1 MKQWKL
7 AAACLAALGLAACS
21 VADAQPAANPAPAST
36 KPATRSAGSTPAGT
50 PATTSRPPTKA
61 PSSTKAPASK
71 SPSKKPPV
79 ARQPVVQPPLGTQ
92 VDCKQVAC
100 VALTFDDGPGAKTP
114 TLLKTLTDAN
124 APATFFMMGNS
135 VSIHQDTVR
144 AIAATQGMEIANHT
158 VSHPLLPGMSRSR
171 IDWQIGTNES
181 RLEALAGRPVT
192 LFRPPYG
199 GQNAAVRSSAAAHG
213 EAIILWSVDTLDWKY
228 RNTARVANVAVGQA
242 RPGAIILMHDI
253 HATTVAAVPDI
264 IKRLNAK
271 GYTLVTVTTLLG
283 QTVPG
288 KVYTGR

>member
-7 AAACLAALGLAACS
+7 AAACLAAVGLAACS
-21 VADAQPAANPAPAST
+21 VADAQPAANPAPASS
-36 KPATRSAGSTPAGT
+36 KPATQVASP
-50 PATTSRPPTKA
+50 PATTSKPPTKA
-61 PSSTKAPASK
+61 PSSTKASASK
-71 SPSKKPPV
+71 SPSKKPP
-79 ARQPVVQPPLGTQ
+79 APRQPVVQPPLGTQ
-92 VDCKQVAC
+92 VDCKAVAC
-100 VALTFDDGPGAKTP
+100 VTLTFDDGPGAKTP
-114 TLLKTLTDAN
+114 VLLKTLTAAN

-144 AIAATQGMEIANHT
+144 AIAATPGMEIANHT

-181 RLEALAGRPVT
+181 RLEALAGRPIT

-199 GQNAAVRSSAAAHG
+199 GQNASVRSSAAAHG

-228 RNTARVANVAVGQA
+228 RNTSRVANVAVGQA

-283 QTVPG
+283 STVPG